1 MENIQEKLEF
11 LIKSNKFL
19 AIGEQNPKLKQI
31 KGIVANTKPNPKKLF
46 VSEGIKMHYDI
57 CKSNAK
63 IESFIVCRELIRT
76 EEAYLLIKKI
86 LPLCENLFEVS
97 KKTFE
102 KLSERD
108 NPDGM
113 MSLVYLPLQDIN
125 KFQLK
130 NNSIVLVLDGVEIPG
145 NIGTMIRMCDGA
157 GVDALFVC
165 NKKARLTHPK
175 VIKAS
180 QGALL
185 TLPIFEFEKTQDCF
199 DYLRKNKF
207 VTYLADTR
215 AEKTYFEHSY
225 HNRTAIVMGSERYGI
240 TKEWYNQ
247 NCELLSIPML
257 GNCDSLNVAIA
268 ATVIVYEATKQIK
281 LKK

>member
-1 MENIQEKLEF
+1 MENIQQELEKL
-11 LIKSNKFL
+11 IKNNNFL

-46 VSEGIKMHYDI
+46 VSEGIKMHHDI
-57 CKSNAK
+57 QRCGAK
-63 IESFIVCRELIRT
+63 VESLIVCKELIRT
-76 EEAYLLIKKI
+76 EEAYLLLQKLISQ
-86 LPLCENLFEVS
+86 CENLFEVS

-113 MSLVYLPLQDIN
+113 LSLVYLPQSDIN
-125 KFQLK
+125 KFNPKK
-130 NNSIVLVLDGVEIPG
+130 NAIVLVLDGVEIPG
-145 NIGTMIRMCDGA
+145 NIGTMVRMCDGA
-157 GVDALFVC
+157 GVDAIFVC

-185 TLPIFEFEKTQDCF
+185 TLPIFEFEKTEDCF
-199 DYLRKNKF
+199 AYLRKNNF
-207 VTYLADTR
+207 VIYLADTR
-215 AEKTYFEHSY
+215 AQKTYFEHEY
-225 HNRTAIVMGSERYGI
+225 NNRTAIVMGSERYGI
-240 TKEWYNQ
+240 TKGWYNQ
-247 NCELLSIPML
+247 PCELLSIPML

>member
-1 MENIQEKLEF
+1 MENLQKKLEI
-11 LIKSNKFL
+11 LLKNNKFL
-19 AIGEQNPKLKQI
+19 AIGDQNPKLKQI
-31 KGIVANTKPNPKKLF
+31 KAVISNTKPNPKKLF

-57 CKSNAK
+57 YKNNAK
-63 IESFIVCRELIRT
+63 VESLIVCKECIKT
-76 EEAYLLIKKI
+76 EEAYLLIQKLI
-86 LPLCENLFEVS
+86 PLCENVFEVS

-102 KLSERD
+102 KISEKD

-113 MSLVYLPLQDIN
+113 LSLVYLPQRKLNELNIKD
-125 KFQLK
+125 KA
-130 NNSIVLVLDGVEIPG
+130 IVLILDGVEIPG
-145 NIGTMIRMCDGA
+145 NIGTMVRMCDGA
-157 GVDALFVC
+157 GVDAIFVC
-165 NKKARLTHPK
+165 NRKARLTHPK

-185 TLPIFEFEKTQDCF
+185 TIPIFEFENTQDCF
-199 DYLRKNKF
+199 EFLRKNKF

-215 AEKTYFEHSY
+215 ATKTYYQHDY
-225 HNRTAIVMGSERYGI
+225 DKHTAIVMGSERYGI

-281 LKK
+281 LL